1 MSSKKGYFM
10 QFFQKFKEIRDY
22 FDQNQSDFAS
32 KLDVTQS
39 AYSKYERG
47 ERVADVDLI
56 NNLIKN
62 FKINPNWLFLDQK
75 PISLDEEPS
84 LNEENI
90 NLINDLCIMLTQEQL
105 NAKLS
110 QILVEEIIQKVDID
124 EYSKP
129 SKFLEILKL
138 DDSKKARPFLFLY
151 YIFRE
156 IEPNNN
162 NIVDYM
168 KYLVDTITGYEVM
181 SLKNK
186 PAFSEK
192 IKKEIAAYI
201 ELNFK
206 EEECKTLVK
215 NASITLRVLESMMPP
230 SMVLAHRKNI

>member
-1 MSSKKGYFM
+1 MK
-10 QFFQKFKEIRDY
+10 FFNRFREIRDY
-22 FDQNQSDFAS
+22 FEQNQSDFAS

-62 FKINPNWLFLDQK
+62 FNINPNWLFLDQK
-75 PISLDEEPS
+75 PIDINENPP

-110 QILVEEIIQKVDID
+110 QIFVKEIINKVDID
-124 EYSKP
+124 KYSKP
-129 SKFLEILKL
+129 SKLLEILKL

-151 YIFRE
+151 YIFKE
-156 IEPNNN
+156 IEPNNKD
-162 NIVDYM
+162 IVDYK
-168 KYLVDTITGYEVM
+168 KYLGDTITSYEVM

-206 EEECKTLVK
+206 EEECKALVK
-215 NASITLRVLESMMPP
+215 NAPATLEVLESMMPP
-230 SMVLAHRKNI
+230 SMVLAHRKNIS